1 MAGVMGA
8 RYQDV
13 VQTFTQGKSG
23 GESSLATAAERDYRD
38 FLTKFQYDV
47 GEEERERSCSDKPPA
62 CPAPSSQIP
71 LLAARPETVSR
82 LEVWRELA
90 RTVLSLVLV
99 VGEAVAWLELYSGL
113 ESSQH
118 EVILYLLLAPTLVTS
133 LAWLSTSCR
142 WRVSWSTTC
151 SLLGLLLLS
160 LPSPVLLLL
169 FHLYKTVKGRP
180 LSSLL
185 AFTQLARA
193 LSCSLPL
200 LVYGRV
206 CPVTCQATTLSPR
219 CLHLGAG
226 CLHTGPRLQRLPTD
240 VVPGA
245 EYVSPVPGQ

>member
-1 MAGVMGA
+1 MVCTGLLTIISIML
-8 RYQDV
+8 V
-13 VQTFTQGKSG
+13 VVT
-23 GESSLATAAERDYRD
+23 L
-38 FLTKFQYDV
+38 
-47 GEEERERSCSDKPPA
+47 P
-62 CPAPSSQIP
+62 
-71 LLAARPETVSR
+71 
-82 LEVWRELA
+82 
-90 RTVLSLVLV
+90 LSLVLV
-99 VGEAVAWLELYSGL
+99 VGEAVAWLDLYSGL

-180 LSSLL
+180 LSSLV

-200 LVYGRV
+200 VVYGKV
-206 CPVTCQATTLSPR
+206 WSC
-219 CLHLGAG
+219 H
-226 CLHTGPRLQRLPTD
+226 
-240 VVPGA
+240 
-245 EYVSPVPGQ
+245 VSGYNSQS